1 MATTNI
7 QSFAGDVEVSGE
19 LTVTGQLN
27 SVTGS
32 DKVKLTATTSNET
45 DYIPVAKSTTGAQ
58 ALYTDSNLTYNPA
71 NNQIAANLSGNVTG
85 NVSGNAA
92 FATNATYATSAT
104 HANAANAVKF
114 TDRDA
119 TDDTDYIAFVDGH
132 GSGDKALF
140 TDQNLTY
147 NSSSNQITANL
158 SGNVTG
164 NVSGNAAY
172 ANSAGFATNATFAT
186 SATHSNAANAVKFTA
201 RNANNTTDYLAFVD
215 TATAGDKALFTDSNL
230 TYNSSTNQIAA
241 NLSGNVTGNVSGS
254 AGSATN
260 ATYANS
266 AGSATNATYANS
278 AGSATNATFATNAT
292 HANKANAVAFT
303 ARDANND
310 TDYIAFVDSATAGDK
325 ALFTDTNLTYNSS
338 TNQIT
343 ANLSGNVTG
352 NVSGSAGS
360 ATNATFA
367 TNATHANKANAV
379 KFTARD
385 ATDATDYIAFVDTAT
400 AGDKALYT
408 DSNLTYNP
416 ANNQIAANLSG
427 NVTGNVSGNAAFATN
442 ATHAN
447 KANAVAFTAR
457 NATNNTD
464 YIAFVD
470 TATAGDKALFTDTNL
485 TYNSSTNQIT
495 ANLSGN
501 VTGNVSGNAAFAT
514 SATHANKANTVAFT
528 DRDATDDT
536 DYIAFVD
543 GHGSGD
549 KALFTD
555 QNLTYNSSTNQIT
568 ANLSGNVT
576 GNVSGNAAYANSA
589 GSATNATFATSS
601 THSNAANAVKF
612 TARNA
617 SNNTDYIAFV
627 DTATAGDKS
636 LFTDQNLT
644 YNSSTN
650 HINANVPYATSA
662 GYANSAGSAT
672 NASYANNASNLG
684 GRGLSE
690 GANASSIVARNAS
703 GDIYCRLLRP
713 SYTNQNTISGAMAY
727 RVNNGND
734 NYVRFCSNTGSIRG
748 YLNVPT
754 RTGGGA
760 SGTWSISVN
769 GNAAYANS
777 AGSATNAAY
786 ANNAGLLGG
795 AAKSTGANA
804 NSIAQRDGNGDLF
817 MRYGQ
822 AQYLNMSH
830 GAADR
835 NTDTVFY
842 SSTDNYIR
850 KNTKA
855 GFRTALDVPTR
866 TGGNASGT
874 WSINVNGNAAYANN
888 AGNVH
893 IGSRDSTDGNTHYPI
908 FSTSH
913 GDGQNA
919 LYTDSNMYYNP
930 ANSYLNVNASYAG
943 SAGYANSTAY
953 ATNAGYAN
961 YSTYTGYPT
970 AGATIQRGQYTW
982 RNSQYSTYSANF
994 VDLVTLTANAF
1005 EGNRGHRWL
1014 VIGQFNTEQPGSG
1027 YDAAEVRINGANVVA
1042 ASKTWERGVG
1052 GTIVSVSSDQT
1063 GNWTN
1068 LIMQVRRVS
1077 SDDILYCNNCSVIA
1091 FQQKT

>member
-260 ATYANS
+260 AT
-266 AGSATNATYANS
+266 
-278 AGSATNATFATNAT
+278 
-292 HANKANAVAFT
+292 
-303 ARDANND
+303 
-310 TDYIAFVDSATAGDK
+310 
-325 ALFTDTNLTYNSS
+325 
-338 TNQIT
+338 
-343 ANLSGNVTG
+343 
-352 NVSGSAGS
+352 
-360 ATNATFA
+360 FA

-427 NVTGNVSGNAAFATN
+427 NVTDNVFGNASFATN
-442 ATHAN
+442 ATQAN
-447 KANAVAFTAR
+447 KANAVAFPAR

-555 QNLTYNSSTNQIT
+555 QNLTYNSSSNQIT

-612 TARNA
+612 TARDA

-650 HINANVPYATSA
+650 HINANVPYATNA

-672 NASYANNASNLG
+672 NATFANNATNLG

-754 RTGGGA
+754 RTGG
-760 SGTWSISVN
+760 
-769 GNAAYANS
+769 
-777 AGSATNAAY
+777 
-786 ANNAGLLGG
+786 
-795 AAKSTGANA
+795 
-804 NSIAQRDGNGDLF
+804 D
-817 MRYGQ
+817 
-822 AQYLNMSH
+822 
-830 GAADR
+830 
-835 NTDTVFY
+835 
-842 SSTDNYIR
+842 
-850 KNTKA
+850 
-855 GFRTALDVPTR
+855 
-866 TGGNASGT
+866 ASGT

-893 IGSRDSTDGNTHYPI
+893 IGSRDGTNSNTHYPI

-913 GDGQNA
+913 VDG
-919 LYTDSNMYYNP
+919 
-930 ANSYLNVNASYAG
+930 
-943 SAGYANSTAY
+943 
-953 ATNAGYAN
+953 
-961 YSTYTGYPT
+961 
-970 AGATIQRGQYTW
+970 
-982 RNSQYSTYSANF
+982 
-994 VDLVTLTANAF
+994 
-1005 EGNRGHRWL
+1005 
-1014 VIGQFNTEQPGSG
+1014 
-1027 YDAAEVRINGANVVA
+1027 
-1042 ASKTWERGVG
+1042 
-1052 GTIVSVSSDQT
+1052 
-1063 GNWTN
+1063 
-1068 LIMQVRRVS
+1068 
-1077 SDDILYCNNCSVIA
+1077 
-1091 FQQKT
+1091 

>member
-140 TDQNLTY
+140 TDQHLTY

-215 TATAGDKALFTDSNL
+215 TATAGDRALFTDSNL
-230 TYNSSTNQIAA
+230 TYT
-241 NLSGNVTGNVSGS
+241 
-254 AGSATN
+254 
-260 ATYANS
+260 
-266 AGSATNATYANS
+266 
-278 AGSATNATFATNAT
+278 
-292 HANKANAVAFT
+292 
-303 ARDANND
+303 
-310 TDYIAFVDSATAGDK
+310 
-325 ALFTDTNLTYNSS
+325 SS

-352 NVSGSAGS
+352 NGSGSAGS

-416 ANNQIAANLSG
+416 ANNQIA
-427 NVTGNVSGNAAFATN
+427 
-442 ATHAN
+442 
-447 KANAVAFTAR
+447 
-457 NATNNTD
+457 
-464 YIAFVD
+464 
-470 TATAGDKALFTDTNL
+470 
-485 TYNSSTNQIT
+485 

-612 TARNA
+612 TARDA

-650 HINANVPYATSA
+650 HINANLSGNVTGNVS
-662 GYANSAGSAT
+662 GSAGSAT
-672 NASYANNASNLG
+672 NA
-684 GRGLSE
+684 
-690 GANASSIVARNAS
+690 
-703 GDIYCRLLRP
+703 
-713 SYTNQNTISGAMAY
+713 T
-727 RVNNGND
+727 
-734 NYVRFCSNTGSIRG
+734 F
-748 YLNVPT
+748 
-754 RTGGGA
+754 
-760 SGTWSISVN
+760 
-769 GNAAYANS
+769 
-777 AGSATNAAY
+777 ATNATH
-786 ANNAGLLGG
+786 AN
-795 AAKSTGANA
+795 KANA
-804 NSIAQRDGNGDLF
+804 VKF
-817 MRYGQ
+817 
-822 AQYLNMSH
+822 
-830 GAADR
+830 
-835 NTDTVFY
+835 
-842 SSTDNYIR
+842 
-850 KNTKA
+850 
-855 GFRTALDVPTR
+855 TAR
-866 TGGNASGT
+866 
-874 WSINVNGNAAYANN
+874 
-888 AGNVH
+888 
-893 IGSRDSTDGNTHYPI
+893 
-908 FSTSH
+908 
-913 GDGQNA
+913 
-919 LYTDSNMYYNP
+919 
-930 ANSYLNVNASYAG
+930 
-943 SAGYANSTAY
+943 
-953 ATNAGYAN
+953 
-961 YSTYTGYPT
+961 
-970 AGATIQRGQYTW
+970 
-982 RNSQYSTYSANF
+982 
-994 VDLVTLTANAF
+994 
-1005 EGNRGHRWL
+1005 
-1014 VIGQFNTEQPGSG
+1014 
-1027 YDAAEVRINGANVVA
+1027 
-1042 ASKTWERGVG
+1042 
-1052 GTIVSVSSDQT
+1052 
-1063 GNWTN
+1063 
-1068 LIMQVRRVS
+1068 
-1077 SDDILYCNNCSVIA
+1077 
-1091 FQQKT
+1091 